1 MKRINALILCVI
13 MIFSL
18 NACVL
23 NDGEDSGE
31 NANDFMTQKETDEYT
46 QTVMDYIVERDT
58 EEFPLLFS
66 KHIQTIC
73 DLEAQIKGLE
83 EYFDGEIVEY
93 NNLVSNYSGSSNDEN
108 GYSRYTWDGTI
119 YNVKTEGGK
128 EYLITFKYYEIH
140 PNGEDFEGL
149 SCIWFKCL
157 SDKDEDGHMPES
169 AFYTIG
175 YNII

>member
-18 NACVL
+18 NACGL

-46 QTVMDYIVERDT
+46 QDVMDYIVERDT

-66 KHIQTIC
+66 KYIQTIC

-83 EYFDGEIVEY
+83 EYFDGDIVSY
-93 NNLVSNYSGSSNDEN
+93 APPSLNYSGSENDEN
-108 GYSRYTWDGTI
+108 GYTEYTWDGRI
-119 YNVKTEGGK
+119 YNIFTESGK
-128 EYLITFKYYEIH
+128 EYLICFNYYEIH
-140 PNGEDFEGL
+140 PDGPYYEGISTVSIRCVSEYEGSGYL
-149 SCIWFKCL
+149 
-157 SDKDEDGHMPES
+157 PEE
-169 AFYTIG
+169 YI
-175 YNII
+175 YNIGETL